1 MNALSTTRAAVL
13 VGAIAFATV
22 AGGAAQAQAAGLKSF
37 SNLNNGMEL
46 SEVHKVGHRNR
57 RFKRF
62 RFRHRNQFHG
72 CGYYKWKWHETGY
85 FFWKKKFFICKGWL

>member
-13 VGAIAFATV
+13 GGAIAFATV
-22 AGGAAQAQAAGLKSF
+22 AGGAAQAQAAGFKSF

-57 RFKRF
+57 RFK